1 MQKVRDHAKKEKWE
15 NKWDEETIRITNE
28 IIQRTEQQEREKM
41 SDDTIII
48 NGSTN
53 YIQGVSSTEARI
65 NLALG
70 LGDSMYG
77 DSFSFSMTIVSEQ
90 IGLQPGDTSGNT
102 GGDTGGDNGDT
113 GDDGGDD
120 YGGDDLPPGG
130 GRPGIT
136 GP

>member
-1 MQKVRDHAKKEKWE
+1 MSKLVYNQ
-15 NKWDEETIRITNE
+15 ET
-28 IIQRTEQQEREKM
+28 Q
-41 SDDTIII
+41 
-48 NGSTN
+48 
-53 YIQGVSSTEARI
+53 
-65 NLALG
+65 
-70 LGDSMYG
+70 
-77 DSFSFSMTIVSEQ
+77 
-90 IGLQPGDTSGNT
+90 GNT